1 MLTESE
7 KLDAIMDWPEPTTL
21 KQVWG
26 FLGFANFYHRFIP
39 SYLEMV
45 EPLNRLTKKT
55 QAWIWGEEQQKAFDA
70 VKAAF

>member
-7 KLDAIMDWPEPTTL
+7 KLDAIMDWPELTTL
-21 KQVWG
+21 KQVQG

-39 SYLEMV
+39 SYSEMV
-45 EPLNRLTKKT
+45 EPLNQLTKKT
-55 QAWIWGEEQQKAFDA
+55 QEWTWGDKQQKAFDV